1 MSHWAELD
9 SNNEVVRVLVGDNND
24 PAGDEG
30 YQWLIDNLGGTW
42 VKTSYNAVA
51 GKRRNPETGEMTE
64 EPGFRKN
71 YAGIG
76 YTYDA
81 QRDAFIPPKPF
92 NSWILNE
99 DTCIWDAPIPKPETA
114 EGPDAKF
121 YVWDE
126 ELLNWIE
133 VEVPLV

>member
-9 SNNEVVRVLVGDNND
+9 QDNKVIRVTVGDNND

-42 VKTSYNAVA
+42 IKTSYNS
-51 GKRRNPETGEMTE
+51 N
-64 EPGFRKN
+64 FRFN

-81 QRDAFIPPKPF
+81 IDDAFI
-92 NSWILNE
+92 
-99 DTCIWDAPIPKPETA
+99 APMPCQH
-114 EGPDAKF
+114 D
-121 YVWDE
+121 
-126 ELLNWIE
+126 ELLLNDLKRWECSHVDHDIS
-133 VEVPLV
+133 LS